1 VAFLADFHR
10 DDSVLHPLEVRRILE
25 PAATTMAA
33 QVMSDE
39 AIEELREVLE
49 ALNETDTERLI
60 GRRCIVE
67 SEDALNPC
75 RVRGQIAWASSVNAA
90 ATRVPG
96 RAPTASS

>member
-10 DDSVLHPLEVRRILE
+10 DDSVLHLLEVRRILE

-49 ALNETDTERLI
+49 R
-60 GRRCIVE
+60 
-67 SEDALNPC
+67 S
-75 RVRGQIAWASSVNAA
+75 
-90 ATRVPG
+90 TR
-96 RAPTASS
+96 PTPSG